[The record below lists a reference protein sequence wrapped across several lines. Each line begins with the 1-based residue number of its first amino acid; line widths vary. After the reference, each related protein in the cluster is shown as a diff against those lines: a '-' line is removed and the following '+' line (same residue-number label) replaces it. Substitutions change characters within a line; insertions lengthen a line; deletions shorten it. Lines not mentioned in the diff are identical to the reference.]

1 MNGGYIMSKSKR
13 ILFWTI
19 CYVLSFVSLI
29 IAFPILLFTFYPY
42 SIIAVVIYT
51 IVIVF
56 LSALNFHKSAI
67 KLTAIKPMLL
77 VFLLIP
83 IVTLIT
89 VLVSIETGWLHFP
102 VPVRIYVEVL
112 SAETLHIQ
120 RKVPG

>member
-1 MNGGYIMSKSKR
+1 MSKSKR

-51 IVIVF
+51 IVMVF

-102 VPVRIYVEVL
+102 
-112 SAETLHIQ
+112 
-120 RKVPG
+120 G

>member
-1 MNGGYIMSKSKR
+1 MSKSKR

-19 CYVLSFVSLI
+19 CYILSFVSLI

-42 SIIAVVIYT
+42 SIIAVAIYT
-51 IVIVF
+51 IVMVIMSV
-56 LSALNFHKSAI
+56 LSFYKSAI
-67 KLTAIKPMLL
+67 NHTAIKPMLF

-102 VPVRIYVEVL
+102 
-112 SAETLHIQ
+112 
-120 RKVPG
+120 G

>member
-1 MNGGYIMSKSKR
+1 MSKSK
-13 ILFWTI
+13 IVLFWTI

-29 IAFPILLFTFYPY
+29 LSFPILLFAFYPY
-42 SIIAVVIYT
+42 SIVVIAIYT
-51 IVIVF
+51 IVVAI
-56 LSALNFHKSAI
+56 LSVLSFHKSAI

-102 VPVRIYVEVL
+102 
-112 SAETLHIQ
+112 
-120 RKVPG
+120 G